1 MRNTELSDKLR
12 KRDKRKFHI
21 RKRIEGS
28 AARPRLTVF
37 RSNKYL
43 YLQAIDDA
51 TGVTLV
57 CASTLEESLKT
68 IKHNVEG
75 AGKLGEEMG
84 KRLKE
89 KNINEVVF
97 DRNGY
102 LYHGI
107 VKAMAD
113 GTRKAGIQF

>member
-1 MRNTELSDKLR
+1 MRNTEIANTIR

-21 RKRIEGS
+21 RKRIEGT

-37 RSNKYL
+37 KSNKYL

-51 TGVTLV
+51 TGKTLV
-57 CASTLEESLKT
+57 AASSLEEALKSLKR
-68 IKHNVEG
+68 NLEG
-75 AGKLGEEMG
+75 AAKIGEEMG

-89 KNINEVVF
+89 KNIESVIF

-113 GTRKAGIQF
+113 GARKAGIQF

>member
-1 MRNTELSDKLR
+1 MRNTEIANTIR

-28 AARPRLTVF
+28 AERPRLTVYK
-37 RSNKYL
+37 SNKYL

-51 TGVTLV
+51 TGKTL
-57 CASTLEESLKT
+57 ASASSLEEAMKGV
-68 IKHNVEG
+68 KRNVEG
-75 AGKLGEEMG
+75 ASRLGEEIG

-89 KNINEVVF
+89 KNIQAVVF
-97 DRNGY
+97 DRNGF

-113 GTRKAGIQF
+113 GARKAGIQF

>member
-1 MRNTELSDKLR
+1 MRNTEIANTIR

-28 AARPRLTVF
+28 AVRPRLTVYK
-37 RSNKYL
+37 SNKYL

-51 TGVTLV
+51 TGNTLV
-57 CASTLEESLKT
+57 SASSLEEALKGV
-68 IKHNVEG
+68 KRNLEG
-75 AGKLGEEMG
+75 AAKLGEEMG

-89 KNINEVVF
+89 KNIEKVVF
-97 DRNGY
+97 DRNGF

-113 GTRKAGIQF
+113 GARKAGIQF

>member
-1 MRNTELSDKLR
+1 MRNTEIANTIR

-21 RKRIEGS
+21 RKRIEGTAS
-28 AARPRLTVF
+28 RPRLTVF
-37 RSNKYL
+37 KSNKYL

-51 TGVTLV
+51 TGKTLAA
-57 CASTLEESLKT
+57 ASSLEEALKGV
-68 IKHNVEG
+68 KRDLEG
-75 AGKLGEEMG
+75 AAKIGEEMG

-89 KNINEVVF
+89 KNIGEVVF

-113 GTRKAGIQF
+113 GARKAGIQF